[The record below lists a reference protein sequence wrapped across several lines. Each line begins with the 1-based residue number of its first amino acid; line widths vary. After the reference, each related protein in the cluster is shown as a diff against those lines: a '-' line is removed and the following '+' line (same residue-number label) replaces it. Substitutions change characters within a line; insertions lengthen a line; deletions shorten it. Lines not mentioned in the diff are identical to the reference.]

1 MLVELDAFSGRE
13 NPQWRLEATDA
24 EEVRRLL
31 SRLGASSGERAE
43 PPGLG
48 YRGFILQD
56 GASTYRVY
64 KGQVVLGQS
73 VLADPSYS
81 IERFLLEQAPD
92 EVAPL
97 RGRIARE
104 LGQDR

>member
-1 MLVELDAFSGRE
+1 VLVELDAFSGRE
-13 NPQWRLEATDA
+13 NPKWRLEATDT

-31 SRLGASSGERAE
+31 SRLGVSSGEPAG

-48 YRGFILQD
+48 YRGFILRD
-56 GASTYRVY
+56 GTSTYRVY
-64 KGQVVLGQS
+64 KGHVRAGHLG
-73 VLADPSYS
+73 LADPSYS
-81 IERFLLEQAPD
+81 IERFLLEHAPD

-97 RGRIARE
+97 QGRIARE

>member
-1 MLVELDAFSGRE
+1 VLVELDAFSGRQ
-13 NPQWRLEATDA
+13 NPQWRLEAADA
-24 EEVRRLL
+24 EEMRRML
-31 SRLGASSGERAE
+31 SRLGVSSGEPAG

-48 YRGFILQD
+48 YRGFILRD
-56 GASTYRVY
+56 EASTYRVY
-64 KGQVVLGQS
+64 KGQVRVGQS
-73 VLADPSYS
+73 VLADPLYS
-81 IERFLLEQAPD
+81 VERFLLDHAPD